1 MDAPISRMRFDA
13 PKTEVIIAAPV
24 LLAPCTERVATTA
37 ETSIEGVK
45 TVGNESATRS
55 TITAKGEL
63 ATYIEERLHQHIS
76 THNVATVAKALPWF
90 NGITIK
96 SFVTGRHESRSTS
109 TCPSLPSTTYA
120 RAKRSTTRQSA
131 PNWT

>member
-45 TVGNESATRS
+45 TVGNETAACPI
-55 TITAKGEL
+55 ITAKGE
-63 ATYIEERLHQHIS
+63 I
-76 THNVATVAKALPWF
+76 AKSSEMP
-90 NGITIK
+90 I
-96 SFVTGRHESRSTS
+96 
-109 TCPSLPSTTYA
+109 
-120 RAKRSTTRQSA
+120 
-131 PNWT
+131 